1 MPYKL
6 FDAESGTPN
15 ELNEQSYERLVAAW
29 SDLES
34 TLHTVLHHPDQV
46 RGFEDKIIDIRIW
59 LDDLIAQDSD
69 TALYLMFQVA
79 ATSTAGYS
87 TSHAL
92 VCATLCQ
99 LVAQSMDLG
108 FDEWETLVHA
118 ALTMNVGMTEQQ
130 DRLAVQTERPS
141 VVQESIIKHHPAMGM
156 DMLYQWGVRDPMW
169 LQIVQQ
175 HHQPPAETLS
185 LASLSPTQRLTRIL
199 SSIDRYAAMISPR
212 KSRPGRTVA
221 DSLRAIMGQRFDPKD
236 EVGMALATMAG
247 LYPPGTLV
255 KLDTQEMAIVL
266 RRSAEINHPIVAGVV
281 DAHGQAYDKPPVYLT
296 SNGKPKIISSMPWS
310 ALGTSL
316 SHRTL
321 VSLGLFTARQ
331 GLRSMA
337 PRVA

>member
-1 MPYKL
+1 MLSNTAPS
-6 FDAESGTPN
+6 DSGA
-15 ELNEQSYERLVAAW
+15 LNEQGYERLVSAW

-34 TLHTVLHHPDQV
+34 SLQTALHYPQQV
-46 RGFEDKIIDIRIW
+46 NGFEQKIIDIRRW
-59 LDDLIAQDSD
+59 LNDLIAQDSD

-99 LVAQSMDLG
+99 LVGQALNLSD
-108 FDEWETLVHA
+108 FERKTLVHS

-130 DRLAVQTERPS
+130 DRLAIQAERPS
-141 VVQESIIKHHPAMGM
+141 LAQEEIIKNHATLGTQLLNQWGIKDPVWLQVVLEHHHPP
-156 DMLYQWGVRDPMW
+156 V
-169 LQIVQQ
+169 
-175 HHQPPAETLS
+175 ETLP
-185 LASLSPTQRLTRIL
+185 LASLSVPQRLTRIL

-221 DSLRAIMGQRFDPKD
+221 DSLRAIMGQRFDPRD
-236 EVGMALATMAG
+236 EVGKALATMAG

-266 RRSAEINHPIVAGVV
+266 RRSAEINHPIVAGVI
-281 DAHGQAYDKPPVYLT
+281 DAQGQAYDKPPVYLT
-296 SNGKPKIISSMPWS
+296 SSGKPKILSSLPWS

-331 GLRSMA
+331 GMRQHSA
-337 PRVA
+337 TSRG